1 VSKNEAFSS
10 GELSRLAGVSSDTL
24 RHYER
29 KGVLERPRRS
39 SNGYRQYPAD
49 ALQRVQ
55 LVRRALSVG
64 FTLDELATILN
75 VRDRGG
81 APCEEVR
88 NLAVQKLANIETQ
101 LRDLT
106 NLRDQLRRTLR
117 DWDARLAHR
126 SKGER
131 VGLLESLGANRGTL
145 DSSRSVSSSLKRKTY
160 KGEK

>member
-1 VSKNEAFSS
+1 MNKNEVFSS

-39 SNGYRQYPAD
+39 SNGYRRYPSD

-55 LVRRALSVG
+55 LIRGALSVG

-101 LRDLT
+101 LRDLMLT
-106 NLRDQLRRTLR
+106 AQDL
-117 DWDARLAHR
+117 ARLGCSACSPIQR
-126 SKGER
+126 
-131 VGLLESLGANRGTL
+131 
-145 DSSRSVSSSLKRKTY
+145 
-160 KGEK
+160 